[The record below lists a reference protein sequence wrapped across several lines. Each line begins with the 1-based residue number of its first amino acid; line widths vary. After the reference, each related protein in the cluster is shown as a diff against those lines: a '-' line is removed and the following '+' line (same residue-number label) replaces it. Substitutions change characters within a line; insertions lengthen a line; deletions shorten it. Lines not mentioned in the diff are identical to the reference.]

1 MQLRAPC
8 KYFVKLKRNAAF
20 FRHLEAIAG
29 NVFEI
34 PSFIETVFSFCVL
47 LPLCSVR
54 SYWSLRHGVWVNDWY
69 ATRMYINMGKQC
81 ALHWNHVISTW
92 VDISTTDVIS
102 TWEVPVPYRV
112 SYQGVEFGRGT
123 NSGKVASKQWSF
135 LRRNCGSLGLD
146 LEEDLSVT
154 VWQPL
159 LSSFSLLFNSWN
171 VVNVESLSFPLY
183 RVNIVCCS
191 FSVVRVFHVLLLFL
205 WLKSF
210 FCCLFRWCWF
220 DQLTTMHITTLTTLS
235 PAFFSFS
242 SGLNITMH
250 FYT

>member
-1 MQLRAPC
+1 MCLR
-8 KYFVKLKRNAAF
+8 YRL
-20 FRHLEAIAG
+20 G
-29 NVFEI
+29 
-34 PSFIETVFSFCVL
+34 TVFSFCVV

-54 SYWSLRHGVWVNDWY
+54 SCWSLRHGVWVNDWY

-81 ALHWNHVISTW
+81 TLHWNHVISTW
-92 VDISTTDVIS
+92 VDVINTTDVIS

-112 SYQGVEFGRGT
+112 FYQGVEFGRGT

-135 LRRNCGSLGLD
+135 LRRNCGRHGLD

-159 LSSFSLLFNSWN
+159 LSLFSLLFNSWN
-171 VVNVESLSFPLY
+171 VNVESLSFPLY

-205 WLKSF
+205 WLKTF
-210 FCCLFRWCWF
+210 FCCLFRDAGLISWRLCISLHWLPSPQCFSRFHQAWTLLCISTPRIYDSWF
-220 DQLTTMHITTLTTLS
+220 VFLHLHW
-235 PAFFSFS
+235 A
-242 SGLNITMH
+242 
-250 FYT
+250 

>member
-1 MQLRAPC
+1 
-8 KYFVKLKRNAAF
+8 
-20 FRHLEAIAG
+20 
-29 NVFEI
+29 
-34 PSFIETVFSFCVL
+34 
-47 LPLCSVR
+47 
-54 SYWSLRHGVWVNDWY
+54 
-69 ATRMYINMGKQC
+69 MGKQC
-81 ALHWNHVISTW
+81 PLHWNHVIST
-92 VDISTTDVIS
+92 TDVIS
-102 TWEVPVPYRV
+102 IWEVPVPYRV

-135 LRRNCGSLGLD
+135 LRWNCDRHGLD

-205 WLKSF
+205 WLKTFLLFVSLMLVWSADDYAYHYTDYPLPSVLLVF
-210 FCCLFRWCWF
+210 IRLEHCYAFLHLEFMILGLSSCTCIERSCEWCIYAAPALDDVSRLCLACVFVPFCRVE
-220 DQLTTMHITTLTTLS
+220 Q
-235 PAFFSFS
+235 
-242 SGLNITMH
+242 
-250 FYT
+250 